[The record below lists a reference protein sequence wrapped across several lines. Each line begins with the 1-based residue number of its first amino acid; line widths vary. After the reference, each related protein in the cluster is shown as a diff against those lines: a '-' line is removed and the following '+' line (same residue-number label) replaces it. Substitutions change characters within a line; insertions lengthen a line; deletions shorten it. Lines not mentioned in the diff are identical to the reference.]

1 MRHKDILFSPSV
13 LKVHNIPYTTA
24 VQHPNEFIIINV
36 GAYHAGYNAGFNIA
50 EAVSIL

>member
-1 MRHKDILFSPSV
+1 MRHKDNLFSPLV

-24 VQHPNEFIIINV
+24 IQHLNEFIIINV
-36 GAYHAGYNAGFNIA
+36 GAYHARYNAGFNIA